1 VYYHHDQRGNE
12 LGHFVRV
19 SSEGGAPQ
27 DVTPALQPYPTFGMC
42 ISRAGHMVAFTLAD
56 ATGYHLCCILLGAE
70 AMLAAP
76 RLNAQGK
83 HPAVCQALS
92 YGGDIAVMVSTE
104 RTGTLRGRLV
114 ALDTTSGRR
123 IGTLWDGPGSSLEAS
138 DSRRLRMTSGCSRGP
153 TGPAWQG
160 LCCGIHLRENT
171 PIWCLMSGK
180 ARSLQAAGHLR
191 ADVCYCARS
200 IVPLSNST
208 SMTSN
213 AVHGTNLA
221 QNQCINRLFGVVP

>member
-123 IGTLWDGPGSSLEAS
+123 MGTLWDGPGSSLEAVGFAPVAH
-138 DSRRLRMTSGCSRGP
+138 DLRLLARTHR
-153 TGPAWQG
+153 TGVARPLLWNPSTG
-160 LCCGIHLRENT
+160 ERTDLVLDEREGEISPGGWSPEGTRLLLPQVN
-171 PIWCLMSGK
+171 
-180 ARSLQAAGHLR
+180 R
-191 ADVCYCARS
+191 AVAQ
-200 IVPLSNST
+200 LS
-208 SMTSN
+208 
-213 AVHGTNLA
+213 V
-221 QNQCINRLFGVVP
+221 